1 MSNWQQ
7 DMRNA
12 YFDVDRS
19 QRRQLMRT
27 LKVRDSVHAI
37 QRMLDGLSDS
47 EILRGRAEFP
57 VPFDSRIE
65 SVDVYKK
72 KCDMIITELKNVG
85 FHDIKANY
93 IEGEDC
99 VLILNWK

>member
-1 MSNWQQ
+1 
-7 DMRNA
+7 MRNA

-47 EILRGRAEFP
+47 EILLGEAEFA
-57 VPFDSRIE
+57 VPFDSENE
-65 SVDVYKK
+65 SVENYKRK
-72 KCDMIITELKNVG
+72 LDMILIELRNVG
-85 FHDIKANY
+85 FHDVKAKY
-93 IEGEDC
+93 IEGEEC
-99 VLILNWK
+99 VLILSWK